1 LAAEKKASR
10 ITLILL
16 RDLAKPYQALI
27 TQSLILGQTTI
38 EAFGYR
44 LCSLGF

>member
-1 LAAEKKASR
+1 LAAKKKASR

-27 TQSLILGQTTI
+27 TQSLMLGQTTI
-38 EAFGYR
+38 GAFGYR
-44 LCSLGF
+44 LCWLGF